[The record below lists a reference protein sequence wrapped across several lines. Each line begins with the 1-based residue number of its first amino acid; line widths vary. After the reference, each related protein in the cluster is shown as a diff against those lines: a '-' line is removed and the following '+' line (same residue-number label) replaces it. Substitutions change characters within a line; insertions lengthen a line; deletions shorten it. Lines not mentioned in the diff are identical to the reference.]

1 MSAWLELFSFQFMQ
15 RAFLAGTI
23 VGILCPTIGVFLVL
37 KRLSMVGDTIAHV
50 SLAGVLGGLLLR
62 LDPILAA
69 LITAVGTAFGIEKV
83 RRVFCDY
90 AELALAI
97 FTSIGL
103 GLAII
108 LFNLVKSSDTS
119 VQSLLF
125 GSIVSVT
132 GRDIWVI
139 WSLGLIV
146 LTVVVK
152 FYREFF
158 YLTFDEDGARLAGI
172 NTKLFNNLL
181 LLMTASIVAV
191 GMRIIGALLISSLF
205 VLPVA
210 ASLVVSYNFKS
221 TLIIANMVSVFSV
234 YAGIILSYF
243 YDVAPGG
250 AIIVVLVGIMI
261 LIYLVKSFVF
271 NHPKKARAGEG

>member
-1 MSAWLELFSFQFMQ
+1 M
-15 RAFLAGTI
+15 
-23 VGILCPTIGVFLVL
+23 
-37 KRLSMVGDTIAHV
+37 
-50 SLAGVLGGLLLR
+50 
-62 LDPILAA
+62 AA
-69 LITAVGTAFGIEKV
+69 LFPLP
-83 RRVFCDY
+83 D
-90 AELALAI
+90 
-97 FTSIGL
+97 
-103 GLAII
+103 
-108 LFNLVKSSDTS
+108 
-119 VQSLLF
+119 
-125 GSIVSVT
+125 VT
-132 GRDIWVI
+132 YGVI

-146 LTVVVK
+146 LTVVVS
-152 FYREFF
+152 FIGSF

-243 YDVAPGG
+243 YDVAPGSNYSS
-250 AIIVVLVGIMI
+250 VGW
-261 LIYLVKSFVF
+261 YHDF
-271 NHPKKARAGEG
+271 NLPGQEFCF